1 LDSKLTYKASLWI
14 AIAATLGTFLAQQMS
29 GNSPEYEDPILFY
42 FLTFSVSLLVGV
54 FAVFIINL
62 ASKK

>member
-1 LDSKLTYKASLWI
+1 MDSKLTYKASLWI
-14 AIAATLGTFLAQQMS
+14 AIAVTLGTFTAQLMS
-29 GNSPEYEDPILFY
+29 ESSPDYEDPILFY
-42 FLTFSVSLLVGV
+42 FLTFSISLLIGV